1 MIHSATEEF
10 QVSRNLKIS
19 LTQVSQSSARRNA
32 KVCTWSR
39 VNTSQGV
46 NCLNSSLVEKDL
58 GSLRKASKTKS
69 HQGALIT
76 STGNCIMDY
85 LKNVARGRSEVTSQF
100 SSDVEAKE

>member
-10 QVSRNLKIS
+10 QASRNLKIS

-32 KVCTWSR
+32 KVCTWNG

-58 GSLRKASKTKS
+58 GRLRKAS
-69 HQGALIT
+69 
-76 STGNCIMDY
+76 
-85 LKNVARGRSEVTSQF
+85 
-100 SSDVEAKE
+100 